1 MKKAISKT
9 VPTQILFTFDGLG
22 PIVFDATKV
31 SRTCRAHAEM
41 HGWLARIGDA
51 AALSRKQADGT
62 VVQITEAMR
71 QEEVLAIVAHYESGG
86 DSWTMGARAQAPNPF
101 FIKLAEQRGCTVAE
115 AAAWYQEKL
124 LADMQ
129 ALIDGEAA

>member
-1 MKKAISKT
+1 MKKAIAG
-9 VPTQILFTFDGLG
+9 TQVKFTFEGLEG
-22 PIVFDATKV
+22 VTFDATKA
-31 SRTCRAHAEM
+31 SGANRAYAEM
-41 HGWLARIGDA
+41 HGWQARIGDA

-71 QEEVLAIVAHYESGG
+71 RDEVLAIVAHYESGG